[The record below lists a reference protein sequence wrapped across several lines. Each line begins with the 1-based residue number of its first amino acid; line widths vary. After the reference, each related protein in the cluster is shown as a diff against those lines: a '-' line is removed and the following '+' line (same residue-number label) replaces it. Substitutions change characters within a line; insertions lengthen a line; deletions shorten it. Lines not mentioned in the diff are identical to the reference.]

1 MANRKSQILPLLCCF
16 LFFVSCRYTF
26 LAGALIFAQEE
37 EPRIFEELRLYVNQL
52 ESLAVVNPKRVA
64 VGKPEVVDI
73 QSVTSAEIVLSPK
86 SIGTTTLFIW
96 DDLGQ
101 HAYKLEVFSGELS
114 WVKAHADSIIRELGL
129 SNIISTKINQPEG
142 KIMLSGEVKD
152 DNEKERLLNSLSSL
166 KDKVLDLVT
175 IKEEKTLIQTDVQV
189 VEINRTELKNL
200 GLTYPQ
206 SMAIAETAPKGMN
219 KIMEMFATSKWTR
232 EGMQVVLHTLL
243 QQNKARILSQP
254 KLVCLSGKE
263 ASFMVGG
270 QIPLVTTMAGLTGT
284 TITVQYKDYGIDL
297 KIKPTVK
304 EGGDI
309 LLELNTDVTD
319 VDASG
324 KFTPPPGAT
333 GGGGSLPA
341 FTKRN
346 IQTQLYLKNGQS
358 MVIGGLIK
366 NNNQNNI
373 SKFPFLADIPIL
385 GLLWRSKDFQEN
397 QTELVIIL
405 TPAIISQPLAALAR
419 APLPDV
425 GERQKES
432 SSLPGKSYPPGS
444 GLDLYIEDLKVRL
457 DQSGDYSNLARE
469 FGFKGEV
476 KVRLRI
482 LSSGQLKEAYVID
495 SSGSELLD
503 NSTIKAIKSLAPFQ
517 PFPGSI
523 DTNEIAVDIPVVYS

>member
-1 MANRKSQILPLLCCF
+1 M
-16 LFFVSCRYTF
+16 
-26 LAGALIFAQEE
+26 LI
-37 EPRIFEELRLYVNQL
+37 
-52 ESLAVVNPKRVA
+52 
-64 VGKPEVVDI
+64 
-73 QSVTSAEIVLSPK
+73 
-86 SIGTTTLFIW
+86 
-96 DDLGQ
+96 
-101 HAYKLEVFSGELS
+101 
-114 WVKAHADSIIRELGL
+114 
-129 SNIISTKINQPEG
+129 
-142 KIMLSGEVKD
+142 GEVKD

-166 KDKVLDLVT
+166 KDKMLELVT

-189 VEINRTELKNL
+189 VEINRSELKNL
-200 GLTYPQ
+200 GLSYPQ
-206 SMAIAETAPKGMN
+206 SVAIAETGTNKGMN

-270 QIPLVTTMAGLTGT
+270 QIPIVTTMAGLTGT

-297 KIKPTVK
+297 KIKPTLK

-309 LLELNTDVTD
+309 SLGVNTDVTD

-324 KFTPPPGAT
+324 QFAPPPGAS
-333 GGGGSLPA
+333 GNASLPA

-366 NNNQNNI
+366 NNNKNNI
-373 SKFPFLADIPIL
+373 AKFPFLGDVPIL

-405 TPAIISQPLAALAR
+405 TPAIISQSLPASAR

-444 GLDLYIEDLKVRL
+444 GLDLYIEDLKARL
-457 DQSGDYSNLARE
+457 DQSVDYSNLAKE
-469 FGFKGEV
+469 FGFKGKV

-503 NSTIKAIKSLAPFQ
+503 NSTINTIKRLAPFR